1 MILFPMPSGI
11 LCLSNT
17 KSGIPT
23 QKGQNTEITFVVISR
38 MQHYMKYDMPPA
50 ATARLEVFSFLFR
63 DFLEIYLLQ

>member
-1 MILFPMPSGI
+1 MLSGI
-11 LCLSNT
+11 LCPSNT
-17 KSGIPT
+17 KSGIPIR
-23 QKGQNTEITFVVISR
+23 KEQNTEITFTAILH